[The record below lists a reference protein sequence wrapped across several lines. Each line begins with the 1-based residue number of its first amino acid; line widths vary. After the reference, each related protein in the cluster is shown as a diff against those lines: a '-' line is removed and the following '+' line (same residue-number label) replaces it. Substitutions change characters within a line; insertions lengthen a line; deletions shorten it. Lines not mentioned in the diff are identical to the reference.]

1 MLNKVILMGRL
12 VRDPELNQTANGIAV
27 CKFTVAVNR
36 PYQKDK
42 EQQADFINVTAWRG
56 TAEFVSKYFN
66 KGSIII
72 VEGKLQ
78 NNDYTDKDGI
88 KHYSMVV
95 QADNVNFGG
104 GKSDSNSASQA
115 EAELKQ
121 NLKSIGGTSDSPIGV
136 GDLSEFEE
144 ILSDGET
151 PF

>member
-12 VRDPELNQTANGIAV
+12 VRDPELNQTTNGIAV
-27 CKFTVAVNR
+27 CRFTVAVNR

-78 NNDYTDKDGI
+78 NNDYTDKEGV
-88 KHYSMVV
+88 KHYSMQVV
-95 QADNVNFGG
+95 ADNVNFGG
-104 GKSDSNSASQA
+104 GKTEMSQA
-115 EAELKQ
+115 ETNSNGIIQTVEGA
-121 NLKSIGGTSDSPIGV
+121 SDNSVGV

-144 ILSDGET
+144 ILSDGEI

>member
-1 MLNKVILMGRL
+1 MLNKIILVGRM
-12 VRDPELNQTANGIAV
+12 VRDPELTQTSNDIAV

-42 EQQADFINVTAWRG
+42 EQKADFINVTAWRG

-78 NNDYTDKDGI
+78 NNDYTDKEGV
-88 KHYSMVV
+88 KHYSMQVV
-95 QADNVNFGG
+95 ADGVNFGG
-104 GKSDSNSASQA
+104 SKSDNSSTPQA
-115 EAELKQ
+115 ETNSNAIAQTVEGASLPP
-121 NLKSIGGTSDSPIGV
+121 NLD
-136 GDLSEFEE
+136 EFEE
-144 ILSDGET
+144 ILSDGDI

>member
-1 MLNKVILMGRL
+1 MGRL
-12 VRDPELNQTANGIAV
+12 VRDPELNTTNSGIAV

-78 NNDYTDKDGI
+78 NNDYTDKEGV
-88 KHYSMVV
+88 KHYSMQVV
-95 QADNVNFGG
+95 ADNVNFGG
-104 GKSDSNSASQA
+104 SKSEMSQA
-115 EAELKQ
+115 ETNSNGIIQAGE
-121 NLKSIGGTSDSPIGV
+121 GASDSSIGV
-136 GDLSEFEE
+136 GDLSEYEE
-144 ILSDGET
+144 ILSDGDV

>member
-12 VRDPELNQTANGIAV
+12 VRDPELNQTTNGIAV
-27 CKFTVAVNR
+27 CRFTVAVNR

-56 TAEFVSKYFN
+56 TAEFVSKYFS

-78 NNDYTDKDGI
+78 NNDYADKEGV
-88 KHYSMVV
+88 KHYSMQVM
-95 QADNVNFGG
+95 ADNVNFGG
-104 GKSDSNSASQA
+104 SKSDSNSASQVESNSNA
-115 EAELKQ
+115 IAQTVEGA
-121 NLKSIGGTSDSPIGV
+121 SDNPIGV

-144 ILSDGET
+144 ILSDGEI

>member
-1 MLNKVILMGRL
+1 MLNKIILVGRM
-12 VRDPELNQTANGIAV
+12 VRDPELTQTSNDISV

-42 EQQADFINVTAWRG
+42 EKQADFINVTAWRG

-78 NNDYTDKDGI
+78 NNDYTDKEGV
-88 KHYSMVV
+88 KHYSMQVM
-95 QADNVNFGG
+95 ADGVNFGG
-104 GKSDSNSASQA
+104 SKSENSGASQA
-115 EAELKQ
+115 ESNSNAIAQTVEGAGL
-121 NLKSIGGTSDSPIGV
+121 PIQI
-136 GDLSEFEE
+136 GDLNDFEE
-144 ILSDGET
+144 ILTDGDI

>member
-12 VRDPELNQTANGIAV
+12 VRDPELNQTTNGIAV
-27 CKFTVAVNR
+27 CRFTVAVNR

-78 NNDYTDKDGI
+78 NNDYTDKDGV

-104 GKSDSNSASQA
+104 GKSENTSQA
-115 EAELKQ
+115 ETNSNAIAQTVE
-121 NLKSIGGTSDSPIGV
+121 GASDSSIGV

-144 ILSDGET
+144 ILSDGDT

>member
-12 VRDPELNQTANGIAV
+12 VRDPELNQTTNGIAV
-27 CKFTVAVNR
+27 CRFTVAVNR

-78 NNDYTDKDGI
+78 NNDYTDKDGV

-104 GKSDSNSASQA
+104 GKSDNNASQVDSNSNATV
-115 EAELKQ
+115 E
-121 NLKSIGGTSDSPIGV
+121 TTGV
-136 GDLSEFEE
+136 PLQIGDLSEFEE
-144 ILSDGET
+144 ILSDGDA

>member
-12 VRDPELNQTANGIAV
+12 VRDPELSTTNSDIAV
-27 CKFTVAVNR
+27 CRFTVAVNR

-42 EQQADFINVTAWRG
+42 EKQADFINVTAWRG

-78 NNDYTDKDGI
+78 NNDYTDKEGV
-88 KHYSMVV
+88 KHYSMQVM
-95 QADNVNFGG
+95 ADNVNFGG
-104 GKSDSNSASQA
+104 SKSDNCTSRAESNSNAIVQTV
-115 EAELKQ
+115 E
-121 NLKSIGGTSDSPIGV
+121 GTGLPPSLDG
-136 GDLSEFEE
+136 FEE
-144 ILSDGET
+144 ILSDGEI

>member
-1 MLNKVILMGRL
+1 MGRL
-12 VRDPELNQTANGIAV
+12 VRDPELNQTTNGIAV
-27 CKFTVAVNR
+27 CRFTVAVNR

-78 NNDYTDKDGI
+78 NNDYTDKEGV
-88 KHYSMVV
+88 KHYSMQVV
-95 QADNVNFGG
+95 ADGVNFGG
-104 GKSDSNSASQA
+104 SKSESTSQA
-115 EAELKQ
+115 EANSNAIAQTVESVGLPP
-121 NLKSIGGTSDSPIGV
+121 NLDG
-136 GDLSEFEE
+136 FEE
-144 ILSDGET
+144 ILADGEI

>member
-12 VRDPELNQTANGIAV
+12 VRDPELNQTTSGIAV

-66 KGSIII
+66 KGSAII

-78 NNDYTDKDGI
+78 NNDYTDKDGV
-88 KHYSMVV
+88 KHYSMIV

-104 GKSDSNSASQA
+104 GKSDSNTSAETTGA
-115 EAELKQ
+115 
-121 NLKSIGGTSDSPIGV
+121 PIQI

-144 ILSDGET
+144 ILSDGDV

>member
-12 VRDPELNQTANGIAV
+12 VRDPELNQTTNGIAV
-27 CKFTVAVNR
+27 CRFTVAVNR

-78 NNDYTDKDGI
+78 NNDYTDKDGV

-104 GKSDSNSASQA
+104 GKSENTSQIDSNSNATV
-115 EAELKQ
+115 E
-121 NLKSIGGTSDSPIGV
+121 TTGV
-136 GDLSEFEE
+136 PLQIGDLNEFEE
-144 ILSDGET
+144 ILSDGDV

>member
-1 MLNKVILMGRL
+1 MLNKIILMGRL
-12 VRDPELNQTANGIAV
+12 VRDPELKTTNSDIAV

-42 EQQADFINVTAWRG
+42 EQKADFINVTAWRG

-78 NNDYTDKDGI
+78 NNDYTDKEGV
-88 KHYSMVV
+88 KHYSMQVM
-95 QADNVNFGG
+95 ADNVNFGG
-104 GKSDSNSASQA
+104 GKSENSGTSQA
-115 EAELKQ
+115 ETNSNAIAQTVEGASLPP
-121 NLKSIGGTSDSPIGV
+121 NLD
-136 GDLSEFEE
+136 DFEE
-144 ILSDGET
+144 ILSDGDI

>member
-1 MLNKVILMGRL
+1 MLNKIILMGRL
-12 VRDPELNQTANGIAV
+12 ARDPELKSTNSNIAV

-42 EQQADFINVTAWRG
+42 EKQADFINVTAWRG

-78 NNDYTDKDGI
+78 NNDYTDKDGV
-88 KHYSMVV
+88 KHYSMQVM
-95 QADNVNFGG
+95 ADNVNFGG
-104 GKSDSNSASQA
+104 GKSDNGGASQA
-115 EAELKQ
+115 EANSNAIAQTVEGA
-121 NLKSIGGTSDSPIGV
+121 NIVI
-136 GDLSEFEE
+136 GDLGDFEE
-144 ILSDGET
+144 ILSDGEV

>member
-1 MLNKVILMGRL
+1 MLNKIILMGRL
-12 VRDPELNQTANGIAV
+12 VRDPELNQTTNGIAV
-27 CKFTVAVNR
+27 CRFTVAVNR

-78 NNDYTDKDGI
+78 NNDYTDKEGV
-88 KHYSMVV
+88 KHYSMQVV
-95 QADNVNFGG
+95 ADNVNFGG
-104 GKSDSNSASQA
+104 GKPDSNSASQV

-121 NLKSIGGTSDSPIGV
+121 NLKSIDGTSDSPIGV

-144 ILSDGET
+144 ILSDGEI

>member
-1 MLNKVILMGRL
+1 MLNKIILMGRL
-12 VRDPELNQTANGIAV
+12 VRDPELTQTTSGIAV

-36 PYQKDK
+36 PYQKGK

-78 NNDYTDKDGI
+78 NNDYTDKDGV
-88 KHYSMVV
+88 KHYSMQVV
-95 QADNVNFGG
+95 ADNVAFGG
-104 GKSDSNSASQA
+104 GKSDNGTSQA
-115 EAELKQ
+115 EANSNSIAQTVEGAGGGLG
-121 NLKSIGGTSDSPIGV
+121 NLD
-136 GDLSEFEE
+136 DFEE
-144 ILSDGET
+144 ILADGDI

>member
-12 VRDPELNQTANGIAV
+12 VADPELNQTANGIAV
-27 CKFTVAVNR
+27 CRFTVAVNR

-42 EQQADFINVTAWRG
+42 ERQADFINVTAWRG
-56 TAEFVSKYFN
+56 TAEFVSKYFS
-66 KGSIII
+66 KGSVII

-78 NNDYTDKDGI
+78 NNDYTDKDGV

-104 GKSDSNSASQA
+104 GKSDNNASQVDSNSNATV
-115 EAELKQ
+115 ETT
-121 NLKSIGGTSDSPIGV
+121 GVPIQI

-144 ILSDGET
+144 ILSDGDA

>member
-12 VRDPELNQTANGIAV
+12 VRDPELNTTNSGIAV

-78 NNDYTDKDGI
+78 NNDYTDKDGV
-88 KHYSMVV
+88 KHYSMQVV
-95 QADNVNFGG
+95 ADGVNFGG
-104 GKSDSNSASQA
+104 SKSDSGASQA
-115 EAELKQ
+115 ETNSNAIAQTVEGAGLPP
-121 NLKSIGGTSDSPIGV
+121 NLD
-136 GDLSEFEE
+136 DFEE
-144 ILSDGET
+144 ILSDGDI

>member
-56 TAEFVSKYFN
+56 TAEFVSKYFS

-78 NNDYTDKDGI
+78 NNDYTDKDGV

-104 GKSDSNSASQA
+104 GKSENTSQA

-121 NLKSIGGTSDSPIGV
+121 NLKSIEGTSDSPIGV